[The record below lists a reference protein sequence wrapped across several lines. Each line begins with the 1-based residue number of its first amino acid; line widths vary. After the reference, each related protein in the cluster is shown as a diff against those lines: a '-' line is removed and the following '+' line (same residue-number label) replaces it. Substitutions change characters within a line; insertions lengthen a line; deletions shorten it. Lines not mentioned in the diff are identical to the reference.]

1 MRMRGNVYWAWVDP
15 ALNHRS
21 HEETLADGSRIDVQ
35 VRLSREGTTQL
46 FLGVYARSGMALHEE
61 AYDDWPKRSL
71 VRALAWGSMRARQIA
86 ETGVSA
92 VPLKAALQ

>member
-35 VRLSREGTTQL
+35 VRLSRSGTTQM
-46 FLGVYARSGMALHEE
+46 FLGCMPVPGWHCTKRPTTAGRSVHWFVP
-61 AYDDWPKRSL
+61 WPGAAC
-71 VRALAWGSMRARQIA
+71 VRGR
-86 ETGVSA
+86 
-92 VPLKAALQ
+92 